1 MSFTI
6 PDATPDRV
14 HLKFL
19 EATYFTFTAESMETE
34 QWQYRDLFLDFIT
47 TTPYGQIQRSADSAV
62 ALGFYNA
69 RHPCILE
76 PLLAKRY
83 YHAFWRAAVQKQS
96 LKIPPIANRP

>member
-34 QWQYRDLFLDFIT
+34 LFLDFIT